1 MNPKLIVEI
10 LSPSIEP
17 HDRSF
22 KFQQYQKI
30 ASLEE
35 YVLVS
40 QVEPLVERYCRRTD
54 LAWADYAEARGR
66 MGLTI
71 ELKSLGLEIKV
82 EEIYR
87 NRA

>member
-10 LSPSIEP
+10 LSPSIEA
-17 HDRSF
+17 HDRGF

-30 ASLEE
+30 ASLAE
-35 YVLVS
+35 YFLVS

-54 LAWADYAEARGR
+54 LAWADYAEARG
-66 MGLTI
+66 MGSTI
-71 ELKSLGLEIKV
+71 ELKSLGLEIRV

>member
-1 MNPKLIVEI
+1 MTAA
-10 LSPSIEP
+10 LS
-17 HDRSF
+17 
-22 KFQQYQKI
+22 FQQYQTI

-40 QVEPLVERYCRRTD
+40 QVEPLVERYWRRPD
-54 LAWADYAEARGR
+54 SAWADYAEARG
-66 MGLTI
+66 MGSTI
-71 ELKSLGLEIKV
+71 ELKSLGLEIRV